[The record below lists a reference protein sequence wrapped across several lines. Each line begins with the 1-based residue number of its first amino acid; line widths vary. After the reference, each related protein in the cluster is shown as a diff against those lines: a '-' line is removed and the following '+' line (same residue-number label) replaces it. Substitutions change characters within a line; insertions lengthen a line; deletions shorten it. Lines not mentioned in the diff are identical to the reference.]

1 MDRETITCIFTSFF
15 ESGPDHG
22 GNAQIMFHLDL
33 ISSFV
38 KVWTLEVFVVAFRVA
53 ELMVESES
61 IRS

>member
-1 MDRETITCIFTSFF
+1 MFTSFF
-15 ESGPDHG
+15 KSQPDYG

-53 ELMVESES
+53 ELMVESGS

>member
-1 MDRETITCIFTSFF
+1 
-15 ESGPDHG
+15 
-22 GNAQIMFHLDL
+22 MFHLDL